1 MPVNAEAAA
10 RTHYYVIGSRQ
21 EKNGEFTAEPGDV
34 CYLKVPVAEIPRPA
48 HKMDAEPWLNE
59 VRDLADGIADGKW
72 SVRPAATPASAK
84 VVGDVLFFV
93 HGYNNSLQVIRDRQL
108 RLQSDLRAEG
118 WRGLV
123 VAFDWPSD
131 EHTLNYYEDRS
142 DAAAVADRLVRNG
155 ILPIAVGQENGC
167 ETNIHLLGHST
178 GAYVIMEAFAQ
189 AERYKKLFKS
199 DWRIAQVAFI
209 AGDVSRDSLEEDSDW
224 ARPMLKRIMR
234 LTNYSN
240 GYDHV
245 LAISNAKRLGTAP
258 RAGRVGLP
266 EKADGKCVN
275 VDCSD
280 YFCTLDPRKASY
292 WGTFAHSW
300 HIGDG
305 IFSRD
310 LAMTLEARFDR
321 YVIPTREEKGG
332 ELILSTT
339 PKARPNHSEY
349 WNLRGGEAPP
359 K

>member
-1 MPVNAEAAA
+1 MPSSVEGIA
-10 RTHYYVIGSRQ
+10 RTHYYVIGARE
-21 EKNGEFTAEPGDV
+21 EKNSEFTAEPGEA
-34 CYLKVPVAEIPRPA
+34 CYLKVPVAETPRPA
-48 HKMDAEPWLNE
+48 HKMEVGEWLDE
-59 VRDLADGIADGKW
+59 VRDLADGFADGRW
-72 SVRPAATPASAK
+72 RIRSAAAPASGDAA
-84 VVGDVLFFV
+84 GDVLFFV

-108 RLQSDLRAEG
+108 RLQSDLYAEG

-155 ILPIAVGQENGC
+155 IMPIAAGQQNGC

-178 GAYVIMEAFAQ
+178 GAYVIMEAFMQ
-189 AERYKKLFKS
+189 ADRFKTLFKS

-209 AGDVSRDSLEEDSDW
+209 AGDVSRDSLEADCDW
-224 ARPMLKRIMR
+224 AKPMLRRIMR

-245 LAISNAKRLGTAP
+245 LAVSNAKRLGTAP

-266 EKADGKCVN
+266 EEADRRCVN

-280 YFCTLDPRKASY
+280 YFCTLDPRKATY

-300 HIGDG
+300 HIGDRA
-305 IFSRD
+305 FARD
-310 LAMTLEARFDR
+310 LTMTLEARFDR
-321 YVIPTREEKGG
+321 YVIPTREERGN
-332 ELILSTT
+332 ELILSAT
-339 PKARPNHSEY
+339 PKERPRHSEY